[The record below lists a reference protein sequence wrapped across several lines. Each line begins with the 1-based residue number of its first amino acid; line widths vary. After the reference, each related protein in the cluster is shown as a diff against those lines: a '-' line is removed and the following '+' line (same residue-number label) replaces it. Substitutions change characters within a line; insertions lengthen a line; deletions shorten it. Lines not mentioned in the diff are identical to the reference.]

1 MNENRSN
8 NVGQYI
14 LVQRTPNVAP
24 RASSAPPANQNTNV
38 VSICYTFNSNSEQSN
53 LSTYRE
59 EFRHRITT
67 TH

>member
-14 LVQRTPNVAP
+14 LVQRTPNAAP

-38 VSICYTFNSNSEQSN
+38 VSIFKESYFIIKIYDKLFLV
-53 LSTYRE
+53 LSTKL
-59 EFRHRITT
+59 TQL
-67 TH
+67 